1 VSVDSHTHTMG
12 KKTVLHTA
20 AEEGKSEELQQLLD
34 TGEYDV
40 NQGSDEEFHKG
51 VCRRERESEKLYLI
65 RENEREKER
74 KREREKEKV
83 CFVCVFL
90 ISMCLM

>member
-1 VSVDSHTHTMG
+1 MSVGSHTHTMG

-40 NQGSDEEFHKG
+40 NQEYDGYMNVSKT
-51 VCRRERESEKLYLI
+51 
-65 RENEREKER
+65 REKER
-74 KREREKEKV
+74 QRQGEV
-83 CFVCVFL
+83 LTDFLPSHFHDVDCVR
-90 ISMCLM
+90 